1 MVVLSQIKSAHP
13 IARIE
18 KYFSFEV
25 TMVAMVSSHITIYK
39 RKLKLERSPSLIT
52 KIKIS

>member
-1 MVVLSQIKSAHP
+1 MAW
-13 IARIE
+13 IE

-39 RKLKLERSPSLIT
+39 PQLKLER
-52 KIKIS
+52 